1 MSDASGTD
9 RHERPRDRVTER
21 LDALE
26 AQAREQAAWAQAQEV
41 RAQEQLA
48 QIEALREDLDELRD
62 DSAGLRAEL
71 RAVVA
76 GQGALAA
83 QVGGLQ
89 VAVAGLV
96 AQITDPETGLAAQLR
111 RLASRVPSGAQV
123 AVGGGALGLGS
134 VLSIAYAAAQAL
146 GWIGG

>member
-1 MSDASGTD
+1 MTEPGTD

-26 AQAREQAAWAQAQEV
+26 AQAREQAAWAQAQEA

-48 QIEALREDLDELRD
+48 QITALREDLDELRD
-62 DSAGLRAEL
+62 DSAGLRTEL

-76 GQGALAA
+76 GQGALTA

-89 VAVAGLV
+89 VAVGGLV
-96 AQITDPETGLAAQLR
+96 AQITDPENGLAAQIR
-111 RLASRVPSGAQV
+111 RVAARIPSGTQV
-123 AVGGGALGLGS
+123 AVGGGSLGLGA
-134 VLSIAYAAAQAL
+134 LATIAWQLYQAWAGGAQ
-146 GWIGG
+146 